1 MSSSEQNIRNMTRER
16 LDMCINAVGSLLKR
30 AYSLREKAE
39 MVELFK
45 LDLVGVCFRSEFL
58 EKKIQAVKQ
67 LGDIA
72 RNLAGNKFVKLEEL
86 MAWVKEQRVFEQ
98 LFSKT
103 VHIQLLQRTSDF
115 LRFLIT
121 NDRLELP
128 LMEQVFELMT
138 SDDLEIRQAVKEKLG
153 NILRCTNHWAR

>member
-1 MSSSEQNIRNMTRER
+1 
-16 LDMCINAVGSLLKR
+16 
-30 AYSLREKAE
+30 LREKAE

-138 SDDLEIRQAVKEKLG
+138 SDDLEIRQAVKEKRGKERILLG
-153 NILRCTNHWAR
+153 VQIIGLGDDQLQRAACELFPGEDRAAAS